1 MGRRVY
7 PLMRRLE
14 LSLEPECRV
23 LIGLP
28 DAGKDKKKS
37 PLCWLKVKK
46 EKVACGTS
54 VRVSVR
60 LKKSSH

>member
-1 MGRRVY
+1 
-7 PLMRRLE
+7 MRRLE

-46 EKVACGTS
+46 EKVACGAS